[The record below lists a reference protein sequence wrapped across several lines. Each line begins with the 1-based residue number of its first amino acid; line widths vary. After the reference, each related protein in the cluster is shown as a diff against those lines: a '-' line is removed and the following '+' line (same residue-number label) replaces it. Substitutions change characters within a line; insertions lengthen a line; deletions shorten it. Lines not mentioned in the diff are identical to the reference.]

1 MRQFSYVEIEEI
13 KEAVKCETNTQ
24 MYNGLIGVCLSQAN
38 KEGFVQE
45 TLINMPREEREELC
59 FFVMCLANK
68 FSKRIKDVEKA
79 AKFLDGLFLA
89 FMRECAA

>member
-1 MRQFSYVEIEEI
+1 MRQFSNVEINEI

-38 KEGFVQE
+38 KDGYAQE
-45 TLINMPREEREELC
+45 TFINMPREELC
-59 FFVMCLANK
+59 FFITCFANK
-68 FSKRIKDVEKA
+68 FSKRIKDVEEA
-79 AKFLDGLFLA
+79 AKSLDGLFLA